1 MTLHTNKILVQRYYE
16 EMWNTWNFALADE
29 LLSAEISFRGS
40 LGVEVRGRLAFC
52 EYMRRVRNAFPDFHN
67 KIEQLVAEGDR
78 VAARLQYTGTHRG
91 QIFGVQLSG
100 VSISYAGAAF
110 FRIAG
115 NRVAEGWV
123 LGDLVS
129 LTRQLGAQTL
139 PRALK

>member
-1 MTLHTNKILVQRYYE
+1 MTPHTNKILVQRYYD

-40 LGVEVRGRLAFC
+40 LGVEVRGRLVFC

-67 KIEQLVAEGDR
+67 NFEQLVAEGDR
-78 VAARLQYTGTHRG
+78 VVARLQYTGTHRG
-91 QIFGVQLSG
+91 EIFGVRPSG
-100 VSISYAGAAF
+100 KSISYAGAAF

-123 LGDLVS
+123 RGDLVS
-129 LTRQLGAQTL
+129 FTQQLGAQTL
-139 PRALK
+139 PRVLK